1 MPRMSRGLSFRAGT
15 ALLVGAYAAL
25 LAVLIVGVGRHL
37 GQPVADLAPQV
48 SWLMPNTSDVR
59 IAALKAAGRPET
71 AALYALSA
79 ALSWG
84 LIGALSAGG
93 FAWGVMN
100 KGATVL
106 GVDKALGYLTAL
118 AALYGLSTGLE
129 VLLHVARLHPQGGLH
144 AIPALWFAAMIPSAA
159 ILARCGA
166 LIAHDAGSLVA
177 IAIDG
182 EPRRLAELVVVA
194 EETRGARSLEAR
206 LARMIAARR
215 TAA

>member
-1 MPRMSRGLSFRAGT
+1 MNRGFSFRAST
-15 ALLVGAYAAL
+15 ALVVGAHAAL
-25 LAVLIVGVGRHL
+25 LAVLVFSVGRNL
-37 GQPVADLAPQV
+37 GTPVADLAPQV
-48 SWLMPNTSDVR
+48 SWLMPHTSEVR
-59 IAALKAAGRPET
+59 IAALRAAGRPET

-79 ALSWG
+79 ALSWA
-84 LIGALSAGG
+84 LIGALCAGG
-93 FAWGVMN
+93 FAWGVTN

-129 VLLHVARLHPQGGLH
+129 VLLHMANLRPQGGLH

-166 LIAHDAGSLVA
+166 LIAHDAGSIVA

-182 EPRRLAELVVVA
+182 KPTRIAELVAAA
-194 EETRGARSLEAR
+194 EGTRGAQSLEAR
-206 LARMIAARR
+206 LARMLAARAR
-215 TAA
+215 IAE